1 MNKLIE
7 ELLVEPGVWLA
18 FYLLVA
24 INTFGH
30 CWANLAKNPLAN
42 DGGLMVGS
50 FVSALFWPLYW
61 SVKFWS

>member
-1 MNKLIE
+1 MNKFIK

-18 FYLLVA
+18 FYLLMS

-30 CWANLAKNPLAN
+30 CWANLAKHPQAN
-42 DGGLMVGS
+42 EGGLMIGS
-50 FVSALFWPLYW
+50 FVSAMCWPLYW